1 MKKSERAA
9 EKASCLEAGC
19 LYINLTGRLMFGGV
33 WTDSQVRIGWKKKE
47 RGGKEGGGVCKSWGA
62 GQVLYE

>member
-1 MKKSERAA
+1 
-9 EKASCLEAGC
+9 
-19 LYINLTGRLMFGGV
+19 MFGGV